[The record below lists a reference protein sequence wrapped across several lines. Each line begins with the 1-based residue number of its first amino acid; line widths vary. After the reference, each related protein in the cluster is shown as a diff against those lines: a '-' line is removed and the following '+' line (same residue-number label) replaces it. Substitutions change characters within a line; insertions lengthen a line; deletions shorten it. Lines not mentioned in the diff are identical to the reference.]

1 MLCWNGQK
9 DIKCQYE
16 PRGRQE
22 ARCANGGECVDGLG
36 ESFTC
41 VCGPGWTGDTCEV
54 NIDECQE
61 QPCLNDGHCIDLVG
75 GFQVRYFSVIHII
88 DVAY

>member
-1 MLCWNGQK
+1 M
-9 DIKCQYE
+9 
-16 PRGRQE
+16 
-22 ARCANGGECVDGLG
+22 DGLG

-75 GFQVRYFSVIHII
+75 GFQVRYFSVI
-88 DVAY
+88 DAAY

>member
-1 MLCWNGQK
+1 M
-9 DIKCQYE
+9 
-16 PRGRQE
+16 
-22 ARCANGGECVDGLG
+22 DGLG

-75 GFQVRYFSVIHII
+75 GFQVPYFSVIHII
-88 DVAY
+88 YVAY